1 MNVNPSL
8 NDRLAPWGL
17 GPETFALKALARNL
31 GLLSRADQHRLA
43 RTRVAIAGMGGVGGI
58 HLMTLARVGVGAF
71 SIADFDRFEPAN
83 FNRQV
88 GARVDT
94 LGQPKTQVMHHEA
107 LNINP
112 YINIRVFDE
121 GVHAGNVDQFL
132 EGADVFLDGLD
143 FFAPATRRLL
153 FQKARERKIPAVTA
167 GPIGFGTSALVFHPD
182 GMSFDDYFD
191 LRDDQDEIQQLL
203 RFYVGL
209 VPHGWF
215 RKYTYPQFGVR
226 LNSKTAPSITIGCLL
241 ASAMAG
247 TEVVRLSLNRGEV
260 RKAPRYFQFDGYL
273 QKMKIGTLRWG
284 NRGPVQ
290 RMKLFL
296 GYKMLDRQQRLF
308 RSRAKA
314 PTWDRSGPIP
324 EPVLLHLLEAGLQ
337 APSGDNLQPWIFC
350 RREQAIGLLINGG
363 NDKSFFNFNE
373 RATLI
378 SLGMVADNIRIAAT
392 EYGLETTVHVPPNPA
407 IEWTQL
413 TFSKTSPPLDPL
425 TDVLWERNTNRRPHE
440 KRIIPPHSLDA
451 MTSAV
456 ESSGG
461 QLLWATD
468 RERISALAEMSYWAD
483 RARVVIRD
491 CHETLYDAFRNNA
504 EEAQRRGDGFSFG
517 NLLARPEQRLF
528 AALTR
533 PWPVM
538 RFANRIGLG
547 DAVAKISRDSM
558 LASAGIALILMPTDS
573 NPDVFHGGKAFNQ
586 AWLTAT
592 LHGLALQPMAS
603 LPLFWSRWKTDGE
616 NAFPEE
622 ARPHIPRAMAILRTV
637 FEGVDFN
644 RQNALMIF
652 RVGFAAEIPEGT
664 FRRPLSSFLK
674 GEGGRRGTYLGN

>member
-247 TEVVRLSLNRGEV
+247 TEVVRLLLNRGEV